1 MIFSFFKST
10 KLAQISFAFLAS
22 FSILFFNPNAQLDL
36 LFFFSFLIYF
46 ITFLLCILIIS
57 KNLYYTNNNF
67 SSLALI
73 CFTFFLID
81 SQIKASAFLSSF
93 FLMFTIRK
101 IYLLTSDKSVNA
113 KLFDIGF
120 WFAISVITCS
130 FSILFIPTFLFGIF
144 LFFKINIKTLVK
156 VLIGIQAAI
165 LILLFTNNFLLENEL
180 HIDFST
186 FYEFQVSSTDKQSI
200 LILLIISVLFFYYM
214 FNNLSNN
221 LKTRMYNLFM
231 IIYFLN
237 SLVLALISR
246 ELFVFLFF
254 PFLISFSN
262 IISNLKYKLIF
273 EISLILIIFVLYNL

>member
-1 MIFSFFKST
+1 M
-10 KLAQISFAFLAS
+10 
-22 FSILFFNPNAQLDL
+22 
-36 LFFFSFLIYF
+36 
-46 ITFLLCILIIS
+46 
-57 KNLYYTNNNF
+57 
-67 SSLALI
+67 
-73 CFTFFLID
+73 
-81 SQIKASAFLSSF
+81 
-93 FLMFTIRK
+93 
-101 IYLLTSDKSVNA
+101 
-113 KLFDIGF
+113 
-120 WFAISVITCS
+120 SVITCS

-165 LILLFTNNFLLENEL
+165 LILLFTNNILLENEL

-214 FNNLSNN
+214 FNNFSNN

-262 IISNLKYKLIF
+262 IISNLKHKLIF
-273 EISLILIIFVLYNL
+273 EISLILVIFVLYNL